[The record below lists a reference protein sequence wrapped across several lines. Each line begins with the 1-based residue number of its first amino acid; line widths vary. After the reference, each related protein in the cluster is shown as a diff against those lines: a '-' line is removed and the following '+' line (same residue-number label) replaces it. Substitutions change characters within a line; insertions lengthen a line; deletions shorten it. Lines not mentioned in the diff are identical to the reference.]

1 MITTLYR
8 LVLTII
14 VSIPK
19 FIVKRI
25 RIGEENLDYVSPLL
39 IDSIIIA
46 TMLPTSCLIANLS
59 IHIGLII
66 GISLMILNW
75 ITSYFVTLIII
86 GAIN

>member
-46 TMLPTSCLIANLS
+46 TMLSTSCLIAILS

-66 GISLMILNW
+66 GIFLMILNW
-75 ITSYFVTLIII
+75 IASYFVTLIII
-86 GAIN
+86 GTIN